1 MKLSEL
7 KVGEYGKIKYFDL
20 DDILIKRLKELG
32 FIEDEIIK
40 VLYISTFGDPII
52 YRIMNSDI
60 SLNKYEADR
69 IIVEKCNI
77 LEDKKEEDNKNIE
90 KEYIKNKIIEND
102 KSNDIEKKNIKIKLI
117 DKIFCCKNCDKC
129 YKKSCFVKDDNLPN
143 ITLRVLLV
151 GNPNCGKTTLFNLLT
166 SGNEQTG
173 NYSGVTVNEKKGY
186 CYIDNYTLEIYDLPG
201 TYSVDGFTSD
211 ERVTAN
217 FIKKNNYD
225 VIINV
230 INSTVLKK
238 SLYLTEKI
246 KEIVD
251 NKNKKMICALNFYD
265 KFIKE
270 GYSINLSK
278 FEDNFNIIAIPII
291 SETGFGVNNL
301 IKKIISL
308 FKKD

>member
-20 DDILIKRLKELG
+20 DDKLIKRLKELG
-32 FIEDEIIK
+32 FIEEEIVE

-60 SLNKYEADR
+60 SLNKYESDR
-69 IIVEKCNI
+69 IIVEKYDKNDKKVDKDDKV
-77 LEDKKEEDNKNIE
+77 LEDIN
-90 KEYIKNKIIEND
+90 NKINENN
-102 KSNDIEKKNIKIKLI
+102 KSNNISKDEIKVKFI
-117 DKIFCCKNCDKC
+117 DKIFCCRDCKRC
-129 YKKSCFVKDDNLPN
+129 YKKSCSVKSEMSPKV
-143 ITLRVLLV
+143 TLRVLLV

-173 NYSGVTVNEKKGY
+173 NYSGVTVDEKKGY
-186 CYIDNYTLEIYDLPG
+186 CYIDNYTFEIYDLPG
-201 TYSVDGFTSD
+201 TYSVDGFTND
-211 ERVTAN
+211 EKVTTS
-217 FIKKNNYD
+217 FLKRNNYD
-225 VIINV
+225 VVINV
-230 INSTVLKK
+230 INSIVLKR

-246 KEIVD
+246 KEIVEQ
-251 NKNKKMICALNFYD
+251 KNKKMICALNFYD

-278 FEDNFNIIAIPII
+278 FEENFGIITVPII
-291 SETGFGVNNL
+291 SEVGFGVNNL
-301 IKKIISL
+301 MRKIISL